1 MQLKL
6 KNEILILSNKKIKMK
21 LLKIND
27 FKNNPFLELN
37 FNKSLKL
44 FKNEIL
50 RLKHLELIDFKK
62 INDFSY
68 TLKFNNKNIL
78 DEFIFKKLIIST
90 DNYNNFIIT
99 IN

>member
-6 KNEILILSNKKIKMK
+6 KNEILIISNKKIKIE
-21 LLKIND
+21 LFKIND

-37 FNKSLKL
+37 FNNSLKL

-50 RLKHLELIDFKK
+50 RLKHFDLIDFKK
-62 INDFSY
+62 INDFNY

-78 DEFIFKKLIIST
+78 DEFIFKKLIISA